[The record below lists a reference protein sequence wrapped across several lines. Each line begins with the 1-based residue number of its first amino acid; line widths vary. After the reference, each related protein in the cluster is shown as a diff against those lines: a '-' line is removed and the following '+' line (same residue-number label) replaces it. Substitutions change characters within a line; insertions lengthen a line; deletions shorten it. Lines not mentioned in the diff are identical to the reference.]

1 MVTLTLMLLIALIG
15 ASCASTG
22 EKGESLLRQS
32 VETFN
37 DSFRLEDYE
46 GASTF
51 IAHNKKGEF
60 WAEVD
65 RFKGKIRL
73 SDYELREV
81 HFSKGKG
88 ESALAILH
96 FQYWRPESP
105 VLKSVIV
112 TQRWYYSEKEK
123 IWRLGDSGFGVIVGA
138 R

>member
-1 MVTLTLMLLIALIG
+1 MARLTLMLLIALIA

-22 EKGESLLRQS
+22 ERGESLLRQS

-46 GASTF
+46 AASAF
-51 IAHNKKGEF
+51 IAHNKLEQF

-81 HFSKGKG
+81 QSKGKG
-88 ESALAILH
+88 ESGLAILH

-105 VLKSVIV
+105 VLKSAIV